1 MRAVP
6 ANLMKSIDSRGYV
19 GVVSV
24 PVTPRKTKKK
34 RVTPMPLTDRAAGN
48 AKPGEKPYKLFDSE
62 GLYLLVQPAGA
73 KYWRLKYRF
82 AGKEKL
88 LSLGVYPAVS
98 LKQARDKRAKAR
110 VSLAEGRDP
119 SAERQTEK
127 QSQKLTSANTLQT
140 VAEEW
145 HHKNVHSWST
155 EYAGWVMRALK
166 ADIFPWLGS
175 RPITQIEAPDLLQ
188 ALRRI
193 EGRGAIVTTH
203 RVRNN
208 LEQIYGYA
216 IACGLASRNPAADL
230 RRALKPAPEKQH
242 HASVKDPKGVGELL
256 RAIASYKGSFI
267 TKCALRLAPL
277 AFVRPGELRKAEWT
291 EFNLEAGEWRI
302 PCERMKTRVPH
313 IVPLAS
319 QAVAIV
325 RDIQPLTGTGKFVF
339 PSSRSRS
346 EPMSEN
352 TINAALRRLD
362 YSSGEMTGHG
372 FRSMASTLLNEAGW
386 NRDAIE
392 RQLAHGEK
400 DKVRAAYNAAE
411 FLPLRRQMMQ
421 AWADYLDGLAAG
433 GDVIPIKHVA

>member
-1 MRAVP
+1 
-6 ANLMKSIDSRGYV
+6 
-19 GVVSV
+19 
-24 PVTPRKTKKK
+24 
-34 RVTPMPLTDRAAGN
+34 MPITDRAAKN
-48 AKPGEKPYKLFDSE
+48 AKPLERPYKLFDSE
-62 GLYLLVQPAGA
+62 GLYLLVQPDGG

-82 AGKEKL
+82 AGREKL
-88 LSLGVYPAVS
+88 LSLGVYPTVS
-98 LKQARDKRAKAR
+98 VKQARDRRARAK
-110 VSLAEGRDP
+110 VSLGEGRDP
-119 SAERQTEK
+119 SAERQAEK
-127 QSQKLTSANTLQT
+127 QTQKIAAANSLQAI
-140 VAEEW
+140 AEEW
-145 HHKNVHSWST
+145 HAKNAHSWSAD
-155 EYAGWVMRALK
+155 YRDWVIRALK

-175 RPITQIEAPDLLQ
+175 RPIAQVEPPELLH

-216 IACGLASRNPAADL
+216 IACGVASRNPAADL
-230 RRALKPAPEKQH
+230 RRALKPAPEKKH
-242 HASVKDPKGVGELL
+242 HASVKNPKGVGELL
-256 RAIASYKGSFI
+256 RVIASYKGSFI

-277 AFVRPGELRKAEWT
+277 VFVRPGELRKAEWT
-291 EFNLEAGEWRI
+291 EFDLDAGEWRI
-302 PCERMKTRVPH
+302 PSERMKTRAPH

-319 QAVAIV
+319 QAIAIL
-325 RDIQPLTGTGKFVF
+325 RDIQPLSGNGKYVF
-339 PSSRSRS
+339 PSSRSRG

-362 YSSGEMTGHG
+362 YSSDEMTGHG
-372 FRSMASTLLNEAGW
+372 FRSIASTLLNEAGW

-421 AWADYLDGLAAG
+421 AWADYLDGLASG
-433 GDVIPIKHVA
+433 GDVIPIKRAA

>member
-1 MRAVP
+1 
-6 ANLMKSIDSRGYV
+6 
-19 GVVSV
+19 
-24 PVTPRKTKKK
+24 
-34 RVTPMPLTDRAAGN
+34 MPLTDRAAGN
-48 AKPGEKPYKLFDSE
+48 AKAREKPYKLFDSE
-62 GLYLLVQPAGA
+62 GLYLLVQPDGA

-88 LSLGVYPAVS
+88 LSLGVYATVS
-98 LKQARDKRAKAR
+98 LKQARERRAKAK
-110 VSLAEGRDP
+110 VSLAQGRDP
-119 SAERQTEK
+119 SAERQAEK
-127 QSQKLTSANTLQT
+127 QSQKIAAANTLQAI
-140 VAEEW
+140 AEEW
-145 HHKNVHSWST
+145 HAKNVHSWSAD
-155 EYAGWVMRALK
+155 YADWVIRALK

-175 RPITQIEAPDLLQ
+175 RPIANMEPPELLQ

-193 EGRGAIVTTH
+193 ESRGAIVTTH

-216 IACGLASRNPAADL
+216 IACGVATRNPAADL
-230 RRALKPAPEKQH
+230 RRALKPAPEKKH
-242 HASVKDPKGVGELL
+242 HASVKDPKSVGELL
-256 RAIASYKGSFI
+256 RAIQNYKGSFI
-267 TKCALRLAPL
+267 TKCALRFAPL
-277 AFVRPGELRKAEWT
+277 VFVRPGELRKAQWS
-291 EFNLEAGEWRI
+291 EFDLEAGEWRI
-302 PCERMKTRVPH
+302 PGERMKMGVPH
-313 IVPLAS
+313 IVPLAP
-319 QAVAIV
+319 QAVAIL
-325 RDIQPLTGTGKFVF
+325 RDIQPLTGTGRYVF

-411 FLPLRRQMMQ
+411 FLPLRRQMLK
-421 AWADYLDGLAAG
+421 AWADYLDGLATG
-433 GDVIPIKHVA
+433 GDVIPIKRVA